1 MKNSIRPTLTLEF
14 ETNWVIKVE
23 ETEFSKATLKIIWL
37 RPIEETAIPIQ
48 MALLT
53 PPLMTPFSLLCSSL
67 GINVGSLTFKTTN
80 DTKRTQSMMKI
91 PGPGPKDLKY
101 FCVKL
106 CSKIVLKK
114 YSRVQ
119 ISLIRSSQKLQSRK
133 RFGCLAEIYEECQT
147 WIDQNHFPW
156 YPDDWDECHD
166 SEPGQGEVKHVVEF
180 QQSSNCADE
189 KNRKVGQ
196 AKS

>member
-14 ETNWVIKVE
+14 DTNWVIKVE
-23 ETEFSKATLKIIWL
+23 ETEFSKATLKTIWL

-101 FCVKL
+101 FCAKL
-106 CSKIVLKK
+106 YSKIALKK

-156 YPDDWDECHD
+156 YPDDFKIRQISQPFSLE
-166 SEPGQGEVKHVVEF
+166 
-180 QQSSNCADE
+180 N
-189 KNRKVGQ
+189 
-196 AKS
+196 